1 MSSQL
6 PNYYKILGVPETAD
20 SASIKNAYRRLSL
33 QHHPDR
39 QGGNEEKFK
48 EISSAYE
55 TLSDPEKKR
64 VYDIQRKNPFGA
76 AMPGGMP
83 GGMPF
88 MGAPDDL
95 FKMLFRM
102 GGAGGA
108 GGMPFDIGSGNAQF
122 FVNGVPMNMNMMSK
136 PTPIIKTIT
145 ITFADSFKG
154 ITYPLEI
161 ERWIKNK
168 NTKYTEKEKIY
179 VDIPCGVDTNEI
191 IMVRGKGNIIN
202 DTNKGDIKIFIKIEN
217 NTLFERK
224 GLDLIYTQ
232 TISLKEALVGFQ
244 FDMSYL
250 DGKVYTI
257 NNTSGKI
264 IVPKYRKIIP
274 QMGMKRGDK
283 RGNLLIHFQIDF
295 PRELSEEQRNQLNT
309 IL

>member
-6 PNYYKILGVPETAD
+6 PNYYNILGIPETAD
-20 SASIKNAYRRLSL
+20 SASIKSAYRKLSL

-39 QGGNEEKFK
+39 QGGNAEKFK
-48 EISSAYE
+48 EVSSAYE
-55 TLSDPEKKR
+55 ILSDSEKKR
-64 VYDIQRKNPFGA
+64 IYDLKRKNPFGA
-76 AMPGGMP
+76 AMH

-95 FKMLFRM
+95 FKMLFSM
-102 GGAGGA
+102 GGGAG
-108 GGMPFDIGSGNAQF
+108 GGMPFDMGGGNAQF
-122 FVNGVPMNMNMMSK
+122 FVNGVPMNMNMLSK
-136 PTPIIKTIT
+136 PTPIVKTIS
-145 ITFADSFKG
+145 INFADAFKG
-154 ITYPLEI
+154 ITCPLEI

-168 NTKYTEKEKIY
+168 DTKYTEKEKIY

-191 IMVRGKGNIIN
+191 IIIRGKGNIIN

-217 NTLFERK
+217 NSSFQRR

-232 TISLKEALVGFQ
+232 TISLKEALTGFQ

-257 NNTSGKI
+257 NNTTGKI
-264 IVPKYRKIIP
+264 IIPGYKKIIP
-274 QMGMKRGDK
+274 QMGMKRGER
-283 RGNLLIHFQIDF
+283 RGNLLIQFRINF
-295 PRELSEEQRNQLNT
+295 PDSLSDEQKDQLNN